1 MRVYFNRSSPDLA
14 YSASRNAIGE
24 PDTLYSAIEHAA
36 NEIAELVYLIA
47 GPIFWLT
54 IIAAL
59 VATSGAH

>member
-14 YSASRNAIGE
+14 YSASRNAIGQ
-24 PDTLYSAIEHAA
+24 PDTLYSAFEHAA
-36 NEIAELVYLIA
+36 NEIAEILYFAV

-59 VATSGAH
+59 VATCGAS

>member
-1 MRVYFNRSSPDLA
+1 MRVYFNRSSSDLS
-14 YSASRNAIGE
+14 YSASRNAIGQ
-24 PDTLYSAIEHAA
+24 PDTLYGAIEHAA
-36 NEIAELVYLIA
+36 NEFAELLYFVL